1 MEIEEQNA
9 MNILEIKKKTT
20 EINIWKKTELNKLD
34 TNFGLEKE

>member
-20 EINIWKKTELNKLD
+20 EILLYKKSDVNLLV
-34 TNFGLEKE
+34 

>member
-20 EINIWKKTELNKLD
+20 EIMMHRKQEV
-34 TNFGLEKE
+34 NFFI